1 MPTQL
6 TINEQALIPA
16 IAQDAQT
23 GAVLM
28 VAHMNHEALTRTIES
43 SPGVVLQSL
52 PTGALAQGRDI
63 RQHPKRRRDPPRL

>member
-28 VAHMNHEALTRTIES
+28 VAHMNHEALTRTIETVRRGSTVAPDRS
-43 SPGVVLQSL
+43 SG
-52 PTGALAQGRDI
+52 TRAR
-63 RQHPKRRRDPPRL
+63 HPAAP